1 MRTPLS
7 IVIPFYNEEK
17 NVETV
22 LTEMSA
28 AFLSAEIPHEFVCV
42 NNGSR
47 DATGAILQRLAQ
59 QNPRIKIITVPV
71 NEGYGWGVSRGL
83 AAATSPCITV
93 ASGDGQIDPKDILNA
108 YAVMESSGADIVKSR
123 RIIRNDGIYRIIIS
137 FMYNLI
143 MKMLFRLPGW
153 DYNAPPKIFK
163 KSFLD
168 SISIES
174 KTSFIDP
181 EILIK
186 AKKQNAI
193 ITEIT
198 STYRERKGGTG
209 HTSIRTIWQ
218 FIADI
223 IRWRLFR

>member
-7 IVIPFYNEEK
+7 IVIPFYNEEA
-17 NVETV
+17 NVENV
-22 LTEMSA
+22 LTEIGA
-28 AFLSAEIPHEFVCV
+28 LLNKAEIPHEFICV

-47 DATGAILQRLAQ
+47 DTTAAILDRLASK
-59 QNPRIKIITVPV
+59 NPYINIITIPI
-71 NEGYGWGVSRGL
+71 NKGYGWGVSRGL
-83 AAATSPCITV
+83 EAAQQPWIAV
-93 ASGDGQIDPKDILNA
+93 VSGDGQIDPHDILNA

-123 RIIRNDGIYRIIIS
+123 RIVRDDGIYRIAVS
-137 FMYNLI
+137 FIYNLI
-143 MKMLFRLPGW
+143 MKILFQLPGW

-163 KSFLD
+163 KSFLER
-168 SISIES
+168 ISIES

-186 AKKQNAI
+186 AKKLGAS

-198 STYRERKGGTG
+198 STYREREHGSG
-209 HTSIRTIWQ
+209 HTSIRTIGQ
-218 FIADI
+218 FIRDI

>member
-7 IVIPFYNEEK
+7 VVIPFYNEEK

-22 LTEMSA
+22 LTEIDTA
-28 AFLSAEIPHEFVCV
+28 LLHAEIPHEFICV

-47 DATGAILQRLAQ
+47 DATGTVLAQ
-59 QNPRIKIITVPV
+59 LAHQHSHITIITIPV
-71 NEGYGWGVSRGL
+71 NEGYGWGVSQGL
-83 AAATSPCITV
+83 AV
-93 ASGDGQIDPKDILNA
+93 ARQPWVAVVSGDGQIDPKDILRA
-108 YAVMESSGADIVKSR
+108 YDTMETTDVDIVKPR
-123 RIIRNDGIYRIIIS
+123 RIRRDDGWYRS
-137 FMYNLI
+137 FVSFIYNLI
-143 MKMLFRLPGW
+143 MKILFQLPGW

-163 KSFLD
+163 RSFLQR
-168 SISIES
+168 ISIES

-186 AKKQNAI
+186 AKKLNATVI
-193 ITEIT
+193 ETP
-198 STYRERKGGTG
+198 STYRERRRGSG
-209 HTSIRTIWQ
+209 HTSIKTIGQ